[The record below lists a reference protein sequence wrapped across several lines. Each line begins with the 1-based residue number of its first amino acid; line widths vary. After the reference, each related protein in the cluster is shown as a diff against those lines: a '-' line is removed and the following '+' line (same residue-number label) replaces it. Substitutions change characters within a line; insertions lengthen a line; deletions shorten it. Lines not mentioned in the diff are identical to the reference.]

1 MRMND
6 MPLRKRKPGNRR
18 ATNVSLATDLIDDA
32 KRLDINISQA
42 CEQGLAAEVK
52 KAREDKWIEEN
63 WEAIQFWND
72 YVEKNGLPLAKYR
85 MF

>member
-1 MRMND
+1 MRMTSV
-6 MPLRKRKPGNRR
+6 PLRTRKAGNRR
-18 ATNVSLATDLIDDA
+18 PTNVSLASELIEEA
-32 KRLDINISQA
+32 KQLEINISQA
-42 CEQGLAAEVK
+42 CEKGLAAEVK

>member
-1 MRMND
+1 MN
-6 MPLRKRKPGNRR
+6 PPAPRPRKAGARR
-18 ATNVSLATDLIDDA
+18 PTNVSLGAELIEEA
-32 KRLDINISQA
+32 KSLDINISQA
-42 CEQGLAAEVK
+42 CEKGLAAEVK

-63 WEAIQFWND
+63 WDAIQFWND